1 MNALQPSVTYPL
13 QHPVNSQ
20 LQRPMNYPLQIS
32 FQLVSVARKLS
43 VTDASGK
50 LSFFVKQ
57 KAFKLKEAVTVFA
70 DADQRL
76 PLYNLAADRV
86 IDFSASYH
94 ISDAKGTHLGTV
106 KRKGMKSLWRAR
118 YDIING
124 SGRPLT
130 IQEANPW
137 IKVCDALF
145 GELPVLGMF
154 SGYVF
159 HPEYVVARED
169 GTPVMR
175 LKKEPAFFQGKFSI
189 EKLGVVSEE
198 EETRILL
205 SLIMMV
211 LLEKQRG

>member
-1 MNALQPSVTYPL
+1 
-13 QHPVNSQ
+13 
-20 LQRPMNYPLQIS
+20 MNYPLQLS
-32 FQLVSVARKLS
+32 FQVLSIGQKLS
-43 VTDASGK
+43 VIDAAGN
-50 LSFFVKQ
+50 LNFFVKH
-57 KAFKLKEAVTVFA
+57 KAFALKEKVTVFA
-70 DADQRL
+70 DADQKL
-76 PLYNLAADRV
+76 PLYELAADRV
-86 IDFSASYH
+86 IDFSANYH
-94 ISDAKGTHLGTV
+94 FKDARGTHVGTV

-118 YDIING
+118 YDIANG
-124 SGRPLT
+124 SSAHALT

-145 GELPVLGMF
+145 CEIPLLGIF

-189 EKLGVVSEE
+189 EKLGAVSEDE
-198 EETRILL
+198 EKRILL

-211 LLEKQRG
+211 LLEKHRG

>member
-1 MNALQPSVTYPL
+1 
-13 QHPVNSQ
+13 
-20 LQRPMNYPLQIS
+20 MNYPLQLS
-32 FQLVSVARKLS
+32 FELLSIARKLS
-43 VTDASGK
+43 VTDAAGN

-57 KAFKLKEAVTVFA
+57 KAFKLKESVTVFA
-70 DADQRL
+70 DVDQRL
-76 PLYNLAADRV
+76 PLYELAADRI

-94 ISDAKGTHLGTV
+94 FKDASRGTHIGTV
-106 KRKGMKSLWRAR
+106 RRKGMKSLWRAR
-118 YDIING
+118 YDIVNG
-124 SGRPLT
+124 SSRPLT

-137 IKVCDALF
+137 AKVCDALF
-145 GELPVLGMF
+145 CEIPILGMF

-189 EKLGVVSEE
+189 EKLATLSEE
-198 EETRILL
+198 EEKRILL

-211 LLEKQRG
+211 LLERQRG

>member
-1 MNALQPSVTYPL
+1 
-13 QHPVNSQ
+13 
-20 LQRPMNYPLQIS
+20 MNYPLQLS
-32 FQLVSVARKLS
+32 FEILSVARKVS
-43 VTDASGK
+43 VIDATGN

-57 KAFKLKEAVTVFA
+57 KMFKLKESVTVFA
-70 DADQRL
+70 DVDQKL
-76 PLYNLAADRV
+76 PLYELKADRV
-86 IDFSASYH
+86 IDFSANYH
-94 ISDAKGTHLGTV
+94 LTDARGSHVGSV
-106 KRKGMKSLWRAR
+106 RRKGMKSIWRAR
-118 YDIING
+118 YDIVNG
-124 SGRPLT
+124 SGHPLT

-145 GELPVLGMF
+145 CELPIVGMF

-159 HPEYVVARED
+159 HPEYLVARHD
-169 GTPVMR
+169 GTTVMR

-189 EKLGVVSEE
+189 EKLGAVSED

>member
-1 MNALQPSVTYPL
+1 
-13 QHPVNSQ
+13 
-20 LQRPMNYPLQIS
+20 MNYPLQLS
-32 FQLVSVARKLS
+32 FEVLSIARKLS
-43 VTDASGK
+43 VIDAAGN

-57 KAFKLKEAVTVFA
+57 KAFKLKESVTVFA
-70 DADQRL
+70 DVDQKL
-76 PLYNLAADRV
+76 PLYELAADRV

-94 ISDAKGTHLGTV
+94 FKDARGSNVGTV
-106 KRKGMKSLWRAR
+106 RRKGMKSIWRAR
-118 YDIING
+118 YDIVNG
-124 SGRPLT
+124 GGRALT

-137 IKVCDALF
+137 AKVCDALF
-145 GELPVLGMF
+145 CEIPILGMF

-159 HPEYVVARED
+159 HPEYIVARED
-169 GTPVMR
+169 GTSVMR

-189 EKLGVVSEE
+189 EKLGTVSEE

>member
-1 MNALQPSVTYPL
+1 
-13 QHPVNSQ
+13 
-20 LQRPMNYPLQIS
+20 MNYPLQLS
-32 FQLVSVARKLS
+32 FEILSLARKLS
-43 VTDASGK
+43 VIDATGN
-50 LSFFVKQ
+50 LSFYVKQ
-57 KAFKLKEAVTVFA
+57 KMFKLKESVTVFA
-70 DADQRL
+70 DVEQKL
-76 PLYNLAADRV
+76 PLYELKADRV

-94 ISDAKGTHLGTV
+94 FQDTRGTHIGTV
-106 KRKGMKSLWRAR
+106 RRKGMKSLWRAR
-118 YDIING
+118 YDIVNG
-124 SGRPLT
+124 NSSRALT

-145 GELPVLGMF
+145 GEIPIVGMF
-154 SGYVF
+154 SGYLF
-159 HPEYVVARED
+159 HPEYLVARED

-189 EKLGVVSEE
+189 EKLADLSEE

>member
-1 MNALQPSVTYPL
+1 
-13 QHPVNSQ
+13 
-20 LQRPMNYPLQIS
+20 MNYPLQLS
-32 FQLVSVARKLS
+32 FEILSVARKLS
-43 VTDASGK
+43 VIDAAGN

-57 KAFKLKEAVTVFA
+57 KMFKLKESVTVFA
-70 DADQRL
+70 DVDQKL
-76 PLYNLAADRV
+76 PLYELKADRV

-94 ISDAKGTHLGTV
+94 LQDARGTHVGTV
-106 KRKGMKSLWRAR
+106 RRKGMKSLWRAR
-118 YDIING
+118 YDIVNG

-137 IKVCDALF
+137 VKVCDSLF
-145 GELPVLGMF
+145 CEIPILGMF

-159 HPEYVVARED
+159 HPEYLVARED
-169 GTPVMR
+169 GTSVMR

-189 EKLGVVSEE
+189 EKLAAVSEE

-211 LLEKQRG
+211 LLERQRG